1 MKRRAPGDGPG
12 PIELLEEAIVLLR
25 LAPASAAAA
34 YLAGAVPFLLGV
46 LFFWADMS
54 RGTMAWQRCSV
65 AALGVTLLYLWKRT
79 CHSRFGAILRATAAG
94 VAPVRWTARDW
105 LAAAGLHARRS
116 TWSLLLLLPAFF
128 VLVPFAWVYAYHQ
141 SLTAVSETPSRD
153 AADAGA
159 RAANMARLWPYSNH
173 YALLI
178 LTLLS
183 LFVLVNLLIAV
194 VMLPSLL
201 KSFLGV
207 ESWFTRTTDWIFDTT
222 FLAAVFALAH
232 LCTDPLV
239 KAFYAL
245 RCHRGDARRTGLDL
259 LAELRRL
266 APGARAAAAAA
277 LLLAGLPATAPA
289 AFERTAVPA
298 PATAPVPP
306 PSPTAIPAAELDA
319 GLRRVLARPEFA
331 WRLPREAVGED
342 EEPRTWLG
350 RTLAAIGRGMEAAI
364 RWLGRMVDRIGKAIG
379 RWLRRGG
386 NEETGSGGGG
396 LGEELRVFGWILLG
410 GIAAVVAVQAVRL
423 WRARRRKPA
432 AAKAP
437 AVAAD
442 APDLDDES
450 LLATHLP
457 EDDWLALAARMR
469 ETGDLRKALRAV
481 FLATLACLARLEWI
495 AVSRAKSNL
504 EYRRE
509 VDRRARAATPA
520 FDEDVRLF
528 ERSWYGPHP
537 ATPEAVETLGRN
549 LEAIRGDR
557 AN

>member
-1 MKRRAPGDGPG
+1 MKRRTSGDEPG
-12 PIELLEEAIVLLR
+12 PIEQLEESVALLR
-25 LAPASAAAA
+25 RAPASAAAA
-34 YLAGAVPFLLGV
+34 YLAGAVPFLLAL

-54 RGTMAWQRCSV
+54 RGAMAWQRCSV

-94 VAPVRWTARDW
+94 AEPVRWTPRDW
-105 LAAAGLHARRS
+105 LAAAGLHARLS
-116 TWSLLLLLPAFF
+116 TWSLLLLFPAFL
-128 VLVPFAWVYAYHQ
+128 VLVPLAWVYAYHQ
-141 SLTAVSETPSRD
+141 SLTAVSEAPSRD
-153 AADAGA
+153 AAEAGA
-159 RAANMARLWPYSNH
+159 RAARMARLWPYSNH
-173 YALLI
+173 YALPI
-178 LTLLS
+178 LTLFS
-183 LFVLVNLLIAV
+183 LFVLINLVFAI

-201 KSFLGV
+201 KSFLGI

-266 APGARAAAAAA
+266 APGTRAAAAAA
-277 LLLAGLPATAPA
+277 LLLTGLPAAAPA
-289 AFERTAVPA
+289 AFERMA
-298 PATAPVPP
+298 APVPAAAP
-306 PSPTAIPAAELDA
+306 IPSPSPAAIPAAELDA

-331 WRLPREAVGED
+331 WRLPREAVD
-342 EEPRTWLG
+342 ESAEPRTWLG
-350 RTLAAIGRGMEAAI
+350 RMLAAVGRGMKAAV
-364 RWLGRMVDRIGKAIG
+364 RWLGRLADRIAKAFG
-379 RWLRRGG
+379 RWLRRGA
-386 NEETGSGGGG
+386 NEASGSGGGG

-410 GIAAVVAVQAVRL
+410 GIAAVVAAQAVRL

-432 AAKAP
+432 QAKTP
-437 AVAAD
+437 TVAAD

-450 LLATHLP
+450 LLATQLP

-469 ETGDLRKALRAV
+469 EAGDLRKALRAV

>member
-94 VAPVRWTARDW
+94 VAPVRWTFRDW
-105 LAAAGLHARRS
+105 LAAAGLHARLS

-159 RAANMARLWPYSNH
+159 RAAGMARLWPYSNH

-183 LFVLVNLLIAV
+183 LFVLVNLVLAV
-194 VMLPSLL
+194 AMLPSLL

-277 LLLAGLPATAPA
+277 LLLAGLRPRPPRHSSGRRCRFRPPRPSPRRRRRRFRPPSWTPASGASS
-289 AFERTAVPA
+289 PA
-298 PATAPVPP
+298 PNSPGASRGRPSARARSRGRGSAARSP
-306 PSPTAIPAAELDA
+306 PS
-319 GLRRVLARPEFA
+319 
-331 WRLPREAVGED
+331 
-342 EEPRTWLG
+342 
-350 RTLAAIGRGMEAAI
+350 
-364 RWLGRMVDRIGKAIG
+364 
-379 RWLRRGG
+379 
-386 NEETGSGGGG
+386 
-396 LGEELRVFGWILLG
+396 
-410 GIAAVVAVQAVRL
+410 
-423 WRARRRKPA
+423 A
-432 AAKAP
+432 AA
-437 AVAAD
+437 
-442 APDLDDES
+442 
-450 LLATHLP
+450 
-457 EDDWLALAARMR
+457 
-469 ETGDLRKALRAV
+469 
-481 FLATLACLARLEWI
+481 
-495 AVSRAKSNL
+495 
-504 EYRRE
+504 
-509 VDRRARAATPA
+509 
-520 FDEDVRLF
+520 
-528 ERSWYGPHP
+528 
-537 ATPEAVETLGRN
+537 
-549 LEAIRGDR
+549 
-557 AN
+557 